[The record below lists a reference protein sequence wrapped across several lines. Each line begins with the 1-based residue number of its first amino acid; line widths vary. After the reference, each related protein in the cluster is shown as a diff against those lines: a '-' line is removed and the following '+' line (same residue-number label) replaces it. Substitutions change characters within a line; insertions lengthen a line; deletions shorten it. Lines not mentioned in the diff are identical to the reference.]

1 MQDSSLKYSATLN
14 VAVVCTRMV
23 FLRFFLNLGNPQKK
37 AQAQGGCRHSLSADL
52 GEVPCPR
59 RQQGSPHGSELLL
72 ETPVPA
78 AGKDGRE
85 AFLLI
90 LNFVW
95 ILLCHIGTSLY
106 CSCACTIRRWAWV
119 ISMSQWEGVLQVMG
133 AGASLVLFCL
143 TVTVGTVSRGFYPM
157 Q

>member
-37 AQAQGGCRHSLSADL
+37 AQGAAGIRYLLTWEKSRAQGAGD
-52 GEVPCPR
+52 G
-59 RQQGSPHGSELLL
+59 QQGSPHGSELLL

-90 LNFVW
+90 LNFV
-95 ILLCHIGTSLY
+95 
-106 CSCACTIRRWAWV
+106 
-119 ISMSQWEGVLQVMG
+119 
-133 AGASLVLFCL
+133 
-143 TVTVGTVSRGFYPM
+143 
-157 Q
+157 